1 MESVAKTIASR
12 CMRKAPGA
20 AVRMV
25 EAMGGELVRLF
36 KEQVVQMVVDLSV
49 TAALGERRGPRQEGE
64 TPWSCP
70 RCGPRRGDQLRRN
83 GRYRRRPLVCEGSIA
98 LRVPQLLCTDCG
110 RSVPFVHSLLP
121 PRRRFWLD
129 IDQQLL
135 VLYLEGASYRGVKR
149 QLEREAKTS
158 VGLMSLWRAL
168 QRVAEGPHAA
178 AERPPAVVM
187 GLDEVHH
194 RVKGKERWFLSA
206 RAQDA
211 QGGKHWVGSVLS
223 SDRSQ
228 NAWETGLN
236 ELGLS
241 RYNPP
246 FSLMSD
252 GDQAIE
258 GAVRQCLP
266 GARLDRC
273 TWHILHN
280 AGEWLR
286 ERYPDKE
293 HEGLRQGLMAACR
306 SIINATTSPLR
317 QHSLAIL
324 TEIEPWLARR
334 LTRSLERVPLPGEH
348 PIRTNNIMERG
359 FRELRRRTRQMDG
372 FGSDRGAANFHT
384 LWMLKENAR
393 VNGRDYLPEL
403 IP

>member
-1 MESVAKTIASR
+1 MG
-12 CMRKAPGA
+12 KAPGE
-20 AVRMV
+20 AVRIV
-25 EAMGGELVRLF
+25 GAAGWEWVRLF
-36 KEQVVQMVVDLSV
+36 KEQVVQMIVDLSV
-49 TAALGERRGPRQEGE
+49 TAALGQKRGAREEGE
-64 TPWSCP
+64 APWSCP

-98 LRVPQLLCTDCG
+98 LRVPQLLCTGCG
-110 RSVPFVHSLLP
+110 RSVPFVHTLLP
-121 PRRRFWLD
+121 RRRRFWLD
-129 IDQQLL
+129 IDQRLT

-149 QLEREAKTS
+149 QLEREARTS
-158 VGLMSLWRAL
+158 IGLMSLWRTL
-168 QRVAEGPHAA
+168 QRVAEEPHAP

-211 QGGKHWVGSVLS
+211 HGGKHWVGSVLS
-223 SDRSQ
+223 NDRSQ
-228 NAWETGLN
+228 DAWEAGLD
-236 ELGLS
+236 ELGIS

-258 GAVRQCLP
+258 GAIRQCLP

-293 HEGLRQGLMAACR
+293 HEDKRQGLMAACR
-306 SIINATTSPLR
+306 SIINATTAPLR
-317 QHSLAIL
+317 QHALAIL
-324 TEIEPWLARR
+324 AEDEPWLGHR
-334 LTRSLERVPLPGEH
+334 LMRSLERVPLPGER
-348 PIRTNNIMERG
+348 PLRTNNIMERG

-372 FGSDRGAANFHT
+372 FGSDRGARNFHT

-393 VNGRDYLPEL
+393 VNGRDYLREL